1 MTRHGR
7 LFTLVLWTALVQ
19 LVLVGEAQA
28 YIDPGAGSFVFQTVI
43 AILVGAAV
51 TLKMYWRGIKD
62 YFGRGRSAAESDESG
77 DSEPRESS

>member
-7 LFTLVLWTALVQ
+7 LLTPVLWAL
-19 LVLVGEAQA
+19 LAHLALVGEAQA